1 MATRSSIGY
10 ETDNGGCVAVYC
22 HFDGYPSHMLPV
34 LKQMSFE
41 EVKAMVEDA
50 LHNGG
55 LRNVNEDLTYQTYGH
70 KLTYGEESGYNDWKH
85 NTAFAHINETDYAYY
100 KRKDGT
106 VFATDFN
113 GRELE

>member
-1 MATRSSIGY
+1 MATRATIGY

-22 HFDGYPSHMLPV
+22 HYDNFPSRILPI
-34 LKQMSFE
+34 LKKMTFE

-50 LHNGG
+50 LYNGG
-55 LRNVNEDLTYQTYGH
+55 LRYIEGDLSYETF
-70 KLTYGEESGYNDWKH
+70 EEKSGYHVWRYD
-85 NTAFAHINETDYAYY
+85 TAFANLNGTDYAYY

-113 GRELE
+113 GHELE

>member
-22 HFDGYPSHMLPV
+22 HYDGYPVKMLPII
-34 LKQMSFE
+34 KKMTFE

-55 LRNVNEDLTYQTYGH
+55 LRYVEHDLTYETY
-70 KLTYGEESGYNDWKH
+70 KEESGYDDWKY
-85 NTAFAHINETDYAYY
+85 NTAFANLNGTDYAYY

-106 VFATDFN
+106 VFVSDFS